1 METKT
6 NLFLGSSIISEW
18 DTSHFFPNQQN
29 VNLGISGMK
38 TSDLINKYSV
48 LFTDKYTPLNSSTK
62 LPVTISNHAPMER
75 PILNLHGYK
84 NMKFQNIILYIG
96 SNDVTQ
102 DKNEADIIKNIIDFI
117 VMLRVNFKKSKIILI
132 ALFKSPDRTADQLK
146 KIDYINKKLRDYA
159 MISKN
164 LFVYNFNRQLVSK
177 NNFME
182 DKIHLSEIGYQK
194 LTRCMKMIFSL

>member
-1 METKT
+1 MEIKT

-29 VNLGISGMK
+29 INLGISGMK
-38 TSDLINKYSV
+38 SSDLVNKYSV
-48 LFTDKYTPLNSSTK
+48 LFTDTYN
-62 LPVTISNHAPMER
+62 
-75 PILNLHGYK
+75 

-117 VMLRVNFKKSKIILI
+117 ALLRTNFKKSKIIFI
-132 ALFKSPDRTADQLK
+132 ALFKSEDRTAAQLK
-146 KIDYINKKLRDYA
+146 KIDYINKKIKDYT
-159 MISKN
+159 MISIN
-164 LFVYNFNRQLVSK
+164 IFIYNFNRQLVSK

-182 DKIHLSEIGYQK
+182 DKKHLSEIGYQK

>member
-1 METKT
+1 MEIKT

-29 VNLGISGMK
+29 INLGISGMK
-38 TSDLINKYSV
+38 SSSLNEKYSV
-48 LFTDKYTPLNSSTK
+48 LFTDK
-62 LPVTISNHAPMER
+62 
-75 PILNLHGYK
+75 YK
-84 NMKFQNIILYIG
+84 NMKFQNIILYVG

-102 DKNEADIIKNIIDFI
+102 DINETDILKNIIDF
-117 VMLRVNFKKSKIILI
+117 VETLRASFKKSKIILI
-132 ALFKSPDRTADQLK
+132 ALFKSQDRTAYQLK

-159 MISKN
+159 MISQN

-182 DKIHLSEIGYQK
+182 DKKHLSDIGYQK
-194 LTRCMKMIFSL
+194 LTGCMKMIFSL

>member
-38 TSDLINKYSV
+38 SSDLVNKYSV
-48 LFTDKYTPLNSSTK
+48 LFTDK
-62 LPVTISNHAPMER
+62 
-75 PILNLHGYK
+75 YK

-102 DKNEADIIKNIIDFI
+102 DINENDIIKNIIDFI
-117 VMLRVNFKKSKIILI
+117 TLLRANFKISKIILI
-132 ALFKSPDRTADQLK
+132 ALFKSPDRTANQLK
-146 KIDYINKKLRDYA
+146 KIEYINKKIRDYV

-164 LFVYNFNRQLVSK
+164 IFVYNFNRQLVSK
-177 NNFME
+177 TNFMD
-182 DKIHLSEIGYQK
+182 DKKHLSHVGYQT
-194 LTRCMKMIFSL
+194 LTNCMKKIFSL